1 MHPLH
6 QRVIALHFHC
16 KEPQRRRL
24 RLSVRIR
31 IGIDGLS
38 ILIRGFCVGRTVLVR
53 IDVAIRRGDIQKALG
68 GIHGDVL
75 HLPRL
80 RHGDKVAVF
89 DIDAGSLLSGGAH
102 VAVGAVEDHRQRQ
115 RPRHQLCRSGKIAV
129 ASAAVFVIFIV
140 LIHEE
145 LLSSMYHTTV

>member
-1 MHPLH
+1 VHPLH
-6 QRVIALHFHC
+6 QRVIALHFHR

-31 IGIDGLS
+31 IGINGLS
-38 ILIRGFCVGRTVLVR
+38 VLIRGFCVGRTVLVR

-115 RPRHQLCRSGKIAV
+115 RPRHQLDSAQQVAV
-129 ASAAVFVIFIV
+129 APSVFIVFIV
-140 LIHEE
+140 LVH
-145 LLSSMYHTTV
+145 